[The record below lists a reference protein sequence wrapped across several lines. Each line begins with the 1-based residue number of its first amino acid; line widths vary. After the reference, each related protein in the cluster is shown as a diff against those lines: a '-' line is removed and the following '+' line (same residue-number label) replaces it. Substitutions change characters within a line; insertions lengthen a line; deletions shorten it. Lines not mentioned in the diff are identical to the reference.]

1 MHQIYCPPGPSVL
14 HFWPSETLRILEV
27 ARACP
32 NRDPRMANGALV
44 RVQGKKIPVAVCWI
58 TFLVV
63 PGRGGVPRA
72 NKTSTYSS
80 LPPFWYASSPSN
92 LKSLPLSSNKLLQ
105 HNKMIIYEDV
115 HCGDEMISD
124 AFDLSVMIGLV
135 PLNQKRSE
143 FID

>member
-1 MHQIYCPPGPSVL
+1 MAPSFAWKEKKSQSRLLDHV
-14 HFWPSETLRILEV
+14 PR
-27 ARACP
+27 RAM
-32 NRDPRMANGALV
+32 PRG
-44 RVQGKKIPVAVCWI
+44 
-58 TFLVV
+58 
-63 PGRGGVPRA
+63 GGVPRA

-80 LPPFWYASSPSN
+80 LPPFRYASSPSN
-92 LKSLPLSSNKLLQ
+92 LKSLPPSSNKLLQ

>member
-1 MHQIYCPPGPSVL
+1 MAPSFAWKEKKSQSRLLDHV
-14 HFWPSETLRILEV
+14 PRR
-27 ARACP
+27 AR
-32 NRDPRMANGALV
+32 PR
-44 RVQGKKIPVAVCWI
+44 
-58 TFLVV
+58 
-63 PGRGGVPRA
+63 GVPRA

-80 LPPFWYASSPSN
+80 LPPFRYASSPSN
-92 LKSLPLSSNKLLQ
+92 LKSLLLSSNKLLQ

-143 FID
+143 FIR